1 MFFKKDPE
9 KERLKQER
17 KQQEKERR
25 ESLKREREQKAKE
38 LKEKRDADIRE
49 NVQRVSTFK
58 STSFFEGVTVD
69 EVTEMFKLTDQW
81 LKVFRFDEVVDYEV
95 IQDGHVETQGALSLK
110 RAAVGGVL
118 LAGVGAFAGGLSGK
132 RKSETIVS
140 ELKFVLKMTGIH
152 EGVYTIN
159 LLKKPVPKGS
169 KKYTKVIGKLNE
181 LSLLFDKHMQIHRL
195 NTIEGE

>member
-25 ESLKREREQKAKE
+25 EQLKREREQKAKE

-69 EVTEMFKLTDQW
+69 EVTEMFKLTD
-81 LKVFRFDEVVDYEV
+81 
-95 IQDGHVETQGALSLK
+95 
-110 RAAVGGVL
+110 
-118 LAGVGAFAGGLSGK
+118 
-132 RKSETIVS
+132 
-140 ELKFVLKMTGIH
+140 
-152 EGVYTIN
+152 
-159 LLKKPVPKGS
+159 
-169 KKYTKVIGKLNE
+169 
-181 LSLLFDKHMQIHRL
+181 
-195 NTIEGE
+195 